1 MAALYILSA
10 IAKKS
15 YETTIC
21 SADTVGWT
29 KHISHALNFNY
40 LLTGTE
46 KLKTRPCRIDLATAR
61 PRFNIFA

>member
-29 KHISHALNFNY
+29 KHISQALNFND
-40 LLTGTE
+40 LLSGTE
-46 KLKTRPCRIDLATAR
+46 KLKTKPCDNDNNVFTNGWAV
-61 PRFNIFA
+61 F